1 MKRFYIVLGVVAVA
15 GVVVVGLALRGGGGT
30 PVSEPVDLGEI
41 GNDALLEL
49 AQGAV
54 YGNPD
59 APITIME
66 FGDYQ
71 CGGCAY
77 FGLSVKPLVDMTYIE
92 KGQAKLVFH
101 DFPLLARH
109 QHAFLAARAA
119 RCAGDQDR
127 YFEYHDEIF
136 RTQRDWSVMQSTA
149 GHFKD
154 LADDLG
160 LDTRA
165 FDACL
170 DSDAH
175 ADLVTANLT
184 LGMRLGVDLTPTVFV
199 HDGQNS
205 RRLAGADF
213 AAIQAAIEALQS
225 GNQ

>member
-1 MKRFYIVLGVVAVA
+1 MKNFYIVLGVVAVA
-15 GVVVVGLALRGGGGT
+15 GVVVVGLALRGAGGT

-41 GNDALLEL
+41 DNDELLEL

-54 YGNPD
+54 YGDPD

-71 CGGCAY
+71 CGWCGY

-101 DFPLLARH
+101 DFPLSQH
-109 QHAFLAARAA
+109 PHAFLAARAA

-127 YFEYHDEIF
+127 YFEYHDAVF
-136 RTQRDWSVMQSTA
+136 RTQPDWSVMQSTA

-154 LADDLG
+154 LADVLG

-165 FDACL
+165 FNACL

-184 LGMRLGVDLTPTVFV
+184 LGMRLGVNQTPTVFV
-199 HDGQNS
+199 HDGENS
-205 RRLAGADF
+205 RRLAGAEF
-213 AAIQAAIEALQS
+213 ADIQAAIEALQS

>member
-1 MKRFYIVLGVVAVA
+1 MKNFYIVLGVVAIA

-41 GNDALLEL
+41 ANDELLEL

-54 YGNPD
+54 YGDPD

-71 CGGCAY
+71 CNVCAY

-92 KGQAKLVFH
+92 DGHAKLVFH
-101 DFPLLARH
+101 DFPLPNF
-109 QHAFLAARAA
+109 QHSFLAARAV

-127 YFEYHDEIF
+127 YFEYHDAVF
-136 RTQRDWSVMQSTA
+136 RTQPDWAVMQSTA

-165 FDACL
+165 FNACL

-175 ADLVTANLT
+175 AELVTANQM
-184 LGMRLGVDLTPTVFV
+184 LGMRLGVTGTPTVFV

-205 RRLAGADF
+205 RRLAGAQF
-213 AAIQAAIEALQS
+213 ADIQAAIEALQS